1 MKWIRMTALNWFHL
15 FRFERLQICSNL
27 FVRMAWHCRAY
38 HLFESKKC
46 HFQKHQH
53 AFNLGP
59 KMPSI
64 GDDPTEKSVVKS
76 HSNPLCQTRA
86 KSEFAANYQQII
98 LQHTAHNQSRIANNK
113 HKMNLLENIVSTI
126 YLNFS
131 TIKKNISI
139 WNERKHVNK
148 PRTKSTRKRRS
159 ANLFTW

>member
-1 MKWIRMTALNWFHL
+1 
-15 FRFERLQICSNL
+15 
-27 FVRMAWHCRAY
+27 
-38 HLFESKKC
+38 
-46 HFQKHQH
+46 
-53 AFNLGP
+53 
-59 KMPSI
+59 MPSI

-148 PRTKSTRKRRS
+148 PRTKNTRKWRS